1 MACWHIRSRNS
12 AHTTDLQK
20 KKAKLTE
27 VEEAVVHG
35 VPDAAAEAEAANGIG
50 EKKKKK
56 KKRVCPRARLL
67 VAVTERACVHGI
79 AVPLAQW
86 RCQA

>member
-1 MACWHIRSRNS
+1 MPWA
-12 AHTTDLQK
+12 AFVTLQT

-35 VPDAAAEAEAANGIG
+35 VPDAAAEAVDANGTG

-56 KKRVCPRARLL
+56 KKRVR
-67 VAVTERACVHGI
+67 
-79 AVPLAQW
+79 QF
-86 RCQA
+86 